1 MLGEVHFN
9 RVLCKRQPF
18 AVKALYR
25 QIAVVEQ
32 GQFQV
37 RIFDARVVQTSP
49 KLIGERSGAEV
60 HTYPTLKEALDDA
73 ESEFKQSIAS
83 EKWEP
88 FDADVPRKPSLS
100 PLDDDRY
107 DD

>member
-1 MLGEVHFN
+1 MRGEVHLN
-9 RVLCKRQPF
+9 RVLCKMPPF

-32 GQFQV
+32 EQFQV
-37 RIFDARVVQTSP
+37 RTFEGRVVQTNP
-49 KLIGERSGAEV
+49 KFIAQKSNAEV
-60 HTYPTLKEALDDA
+60 HIHPTLKEALDDA

-88 FDADVPRKPSLS
+88 FDADFPRKHTPT
-100 PLDDDRY
+100 PPDDRRY

>member
-1 MLGEVHFN
+1 MRGEVHLN

-32 GQFQV
+32 EQFQV
-37 RIFDARVVQTSP
+37 RIFEARVVLTNP
-49 KLIGERSGAEV
+49 ELIAERSNVEM
-60 HTYPTLKEALDDA
+60 HIHPTLKEALDDA

-88 FDADVPRKPSLS
+88 FDADFPRKHTPT
-100 PLDDDRY
+100 PPDDGRY

>member
-1 MLGEVHFN
+1 MRGEVHLN
-9 RVLCKRQPF
+9 RVLYKKQPF
-18 AVKALYR
+18 ALKALYR

-32 GQFQV
+32 EQFEV
-37 RIFDARVVQTSP
+37 RIFETRVVQTNP
-49 KLIGERSGAEV
+49 TLIAERSDAEV
-60 HTYPTLKEALDDA
+60 RIHPTFKDALNDA

-88 FDADVPRKPSLS
+88 FDADLPRKHTSTP
-100 PLDDDRY
+100 PEGGRY

>member
-1 MLGEVHFN
+1 MLGEVHLN
-9 RVLCKRQPF
+9 RVLYKRQPF

-32 GQFQV
+32 EQFQV
-37 RIFDARVVQTSP
+37 RIFEARVVQTNP
-49 KLIGERSGAEV
+49 KLIAERSDAEV
-60 HTYPTLKEALDDA
+60 HMYATLKEALDDA

-88 FDADVPRKPSLS
+88 FDADFPRKHTPT
-100 PLDDDRY
+100 PPDDGRY

>member
-1 MLGEVHFN
+1 MLGEVHLN
-9 RVLCKRQPF
+9 RVLYKRQPF
-18 AVKALYR
+18 AMKALYR

-37 RIFDARVVQTSP
+37 RIFQTRVVQTNP
-49 KLIGERSGAEV
+49 ELIAERSDAEV
-60 HTYPTLKEALDDA
+60 HIHPTLKKALDDA
-73 ESEFKQSIAS
+73 ESEFKQSIAE

-88 FDADVPRKPSLS
+88 FDTDVPRQHTPI
-100 PLDDDRY
+100 PRDDGRY